1 MENNIYLDV
10 LSFENLETIRKWRN
24 EVVKNGIFRTSYLL
38 TYHMQKKFFD
48 DVVNNRNSNSRYW
61 GIFLKTYLKTY
72 DKNDK
77 LVYSLIGYTGIDK
90 IQWENANAEI
100 GLLISTECI
109 GLGYGS
115 KALKLVLNEA
125 FNNMRLQNIYGEC
138 YKCNPNLA
146 FWEKMI
152 EKYNGYNT
160 TLPARKFFDGCF
172 FDSLYF
178 NFNCYDFGEID

>member
-48 DVVNNRNSNSRYW
+48 DVINNRNSNSRYW
-61 GIFLKTYLKTY
+61 GIFLKTY
-72 DKNDK
+72 DNDDH
-77 LVYSLIGYTGIDK
+77 LIHVFIGYTGLDK
-90 IQWENANAEI
+90 IEWENGLAEI
-100 GLLISTECI
+100 GLMISHEYV

-115 KALKLVLNEA
+115 KSLSLVLNEA

-138 YKCNPNLA
+138 YKCNPNIE

-152 EKYNGYNT
+152 EKYKAYST
-160 TLPARKFFDGCF
+160 ILPSRKFFNGYF
-172 FDSLYF
+172 FDSMYF
-178 NFNCYDFGEID
+178 NFNSFVFGEIN